1 MEINSMHDALVL
13 YRKIEAKQDQLKA
26 EYEAKNGKFVKAM
39 QQLEI
44 VMLKILDEQQVTHM
58 KVEGLGLAKV
68 VDKRRFGCADW
79 SLFYPWVVA
88 NDRPDLFQKRLLDSA
103 MEQFLEET
111 GSLPPACKLETT
123 RTVTVL
129 KG

>member
-13 YRKIEAKQDQLKA
+13 YRKIEAKMDALKA
-26 EYEAKNGKFVKAM
+26 EYDAKNGKYLKAM

-58 KVEGLGLAKV
+58 KVDGIGLAKV

-103 MEQFLEET
+103 MEQLLEET

-123 RTVTVL
+123 RTISVL

>member
-1 MEINSMHDALVL
+1 MDA
-13 YRKIEAKQDQLKA
+13 LKA
-26 EYEAKNGKFVKAM
+26 EYDAKNGKFVKAM

-58 KVEGLGLAKV
+58 KVDGIGLAKV

-129 KG
+129 KR

>member
-1 MEINSMHDALVL
+1 MEIHSMHDALVL
-13 YRKIEAKQDQLKA
+13 YRKIEAKIDALNA
-26 EYEAKNGKFVKAM
+26 EHEQKVGKYVKAQ

-44 VMLKILDEQQVTHM
+44 VMLKLLDEQQVTHM
-58 KVEGLGLAKV
+58 KVDGLGLAKIV
-68 VDKRRFGCADW
+68 NKRRFGCADW
-79 SLFYPWVVA
+79 SLFYPWVVE

-103 MEQFLEET
+103 MEQLLEDT
-111 GSLPPACKLETT
+111 GSLPPACKVETT